1 MQPEKIPIEIEIEPS
16 AESGGFCDC
25 CGSES
30 RTIWGYVHQ
39 AERTL
44 ACYYIQWTVGAS
56 LETHPA
62 NIDLIYGAWGDGTTE
77 RDRCLIAMINFE
89 NEDGSSIMVIDAD
102 TRLASMSDV
111 AGSAMKRS
119 DIVGTP
125 FAPHVFRII
134 DAIFTQD
141 PRL

>member
-1 MQPEKIPIEIEIEPS
+1 MQPEEPPFEIETA
-16 AESGGFCDC
+16 AESGGVCDC

-44 ACYYIQWTVGAS
+44 ACYFIQWTVGAS
-56 LETHPA
+56 LDTHPA
-62 NIDLIYGAWGDGTTE
+62 NIDLIYGAWGEGTTK
-77 RDRCLIAMINFE
+77 RDRCLVAMIHFE
-89 NEDGSSIMVIDAD
+89 NDDGSSIMVIDAEA
-102 TRLASMSDV
+102 RLASRDI

-119 DIVGTP
+119 DVVGTP
-125 FAPHVFRII
+125 FAPHIFRII
-134 DAIFTQD
+134 DAIFLQD